1 MNTQHDRTD
10 FLNIGPSE
18 QRAKGPKDGGTKR
31 KTEQRDGRTKGWMDK
46 RMDGRRSSSSIF
58 QRVSDSEIKEVAPE
72 EVACHAA
79 VKEEEAQRPG
89 GR

>member
-1 MNTQHDRTD
+1 
-10 FLNIGPSE
+10 
-18 QRAKGPKDGGTKR
+18 
-31 KTEQRDGRTKGWMDK
+31 
-46 RMDGRRSSSSIF
+46 MDGRRSSSSIF